1 MLYNVKIGYKS
12 TIRLIFL
19 LKSVLFVKYFIYL
32 CVIKVKSVSIND

>member
-12 TIRLIFL
+12 TKQLIFL
-19 LKSVLFVKYFIYL
+19 LKSVLYVKYFTYL